1 MTQGGPAEKRQS
13 RRIVAQVPIRFGVEG
28 RICDGVMVDF
38 SDGGIQI
45 RSADSF
51 ATGVVLD
58 VFIQFPRRRLRLRA
72 RVAWVHGDPPTMG
85 LSFVQPDRSLAAAYG
100 EWVEE
105 SGWQHAGA
113 SRDSTPQVAPDT
125 PRAPG
130 TGSAPLAVRGAA
142 APQPAVPEPAG
153 PVVRHLETTGGNQ
166 YDIRI
171 EKEQT
176 GWRLL
181 IYPSPGSFPTPR
193 PEVDQAFPDYA
204 SADSALREFLRSH

>member
-1 MTQGGPAEKRQS
+1 
-13 RRIVAQVPIRFGVEG
+13 
-28 RICDGVMVDF
+28 
-38 SDGGIQI
+38 
-45 RSADSF
+45 
-51 ATGVVLD
+51 
-58 VFIQFPRRRLRLRA
+58 
-72 RVAWVHGDPPTMG
+72 
-85 LSFVQPDRSLAAAYG
+85 
-100 EWVEE
+100 
-105 SGWQHAGA
+105 
-113 SRDSTPQVAPDT
+113 
-125 PRAPG
+125 
-130 TGSAPLAVRGAA
+130 
-142 APQPAVPEPAG
+142 VPEPAG